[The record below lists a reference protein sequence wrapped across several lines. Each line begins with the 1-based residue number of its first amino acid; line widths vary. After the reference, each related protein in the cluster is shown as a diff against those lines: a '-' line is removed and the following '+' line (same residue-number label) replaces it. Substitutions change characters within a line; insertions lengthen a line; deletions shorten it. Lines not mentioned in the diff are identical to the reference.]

1 MAVAVILLTVVLMYF
16 TAYIVA
22 IERTLRALGLPPAE
36 ESDTRTR
43 SRAQSLI
50 ILGIELT
57 RLNAAFLLG
66 VVVYLITAR
75 ASAWYYGVLIVVL
88 CVIGSTLIG
97 STSSLRPGSP
107 EMVAAIMIDLERRR
121 EWYKKAGDV
130 VRLQAVE
137 DLLARIRSFPRIQ
150 RERGVNR

>member
-36 ESDTRTR
+36 ESDTGTR

-88 CVIGSTLIG
+88 CVIGSALIG

-107 EMVAAIMIDLERRR
+107 EMVAAIMTDLERRR
-121 EWYKKAGDV
+121 EWYKNAGDV
-130 VRLQAVE
+130 LRFQAVE